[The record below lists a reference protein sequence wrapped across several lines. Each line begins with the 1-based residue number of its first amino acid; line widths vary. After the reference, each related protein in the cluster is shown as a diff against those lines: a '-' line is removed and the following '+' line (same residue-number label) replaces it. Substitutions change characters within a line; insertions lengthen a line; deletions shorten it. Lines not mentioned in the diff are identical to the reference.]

1 MKAAGDVA
9 VAAAG
14 IPGMVVGCPVCR
26 SEQVRPVRLRCNPAG
41 ATAAEVMIDAEGLHM
56 DKSAALCRNVSIAL
70 EMRCEHGH
78 AFLWMFCL
86 LRGQTVM
93 VAAQDP
99 PGCPERAIWQASA
112 R

>member
-1 MKAAGDVA
+1 VKIAEGVS

-41 ATAAEVMIDAEGLHM
+41 SMAAEVMIDADGLHVN
-56 DKSAALCRNVSIAL
+56 KSAPLCHDVAIVL
-70 EMRCEHGH
+70 EMRCDHGH

-86 LRGQTVM
+86 LDGQTVM
-93 VAAQDP
+93 VAAQNP
-99 PGCPERAIWQASA
+99 PRCPEKAIWAA
-112 R
+112 